1 MTPLPASKDAPLD
14 PSLPPFERLTAIMER
29 LRDPAHGCPWD
40 KEQNFASIAPYTI
53 EEAYEVAD
61 AIQQGDMPAL
71 RDELGDLLLQV
82 VFHAQMAREAG
93 AFDIEDVARSINDKM
108 IKRHPHVFGDGT
120 VDGAAAQTHAWEA
133 QKADERRAKASA
145 EGQPAGALDGV
156 ARGLPALTR
165 ALKLQKRAARVG
177 FDWPVKDALA
187 QIEAKLHEE
196 LAEIKAE
203 IAAGDRAAIEAE
215 CGDLLFVCVNLL
227 RHLDVDPE
235 SALRATNAKFERRFR
250 AVEASLAKS
259 GIDDLA
265 EAGLDRLEA
274 AWVEAKA
281 AEKRAKT

>member
-1 MTPLPASKDAPLD
+1 
-14 PSLPPFERLTAIMER
+14 
-29 LRDPAHGCPWD
+29 
-40 KEQNFASIAPYTI
+40 
-53 EEAYEVAD
+53 
-61 AIQQGDMPAL
+61 
-71 RDELGDLLLQV
+71 
-82 VFHAQMAREAG
+82 
-93 AFDIEDVARSINDKM
+93 
-108 IKRHPHVFGDGT
+108 
-120 VDGAAAQTHAWEA
+120 
-133 QKADERRAKASA
+133 
-145 EGQPAGALDGV
+145 LDGV